1 MIYETLTKDAAGK
14 TKEALLEL
22 FLGEYSQFQGDE
34 VTSIR
39 SAWFYLCQVSEGR
52 FDSENQ
58 PYYIHG
64 MRVACIL
71 AERKLDYQCVMAG
84 FLHNVL
90 SFERVSAEEI
100 NENFGPIILRLIE
113 GTTRITNL
121 KIKNKTQHQADS
133 IRKML
138 FAMVEDIRVI
148 LVMLADRLDRIRNLS
163 QESRQVQKQVAQE
176 SIDIWA
182 PLANRLGMSSV
193 KSELED
199 LSLKYSNPDVYAQ
212 IKKVVAAKKQDRS
225 DYLAKAQQEIYKAAS
240 RAGIEVS
247 ISSRAKHFYS
257 IYQKMRKRNK
267 GVDELFDL
275 LALRVLCQSS
285 SDCYVLIGL
294 VHGIWKP
301 LEGRFKDYIAMPK
314 ANGYQS
320 LHTTVMCDGR
330 PLEIQIRTTEMHS
343 VAEYGVASHLLYKQ
357 KLGGSD
363 KVGLENLSII
373 NQLKQLRPEQLAD
386 EVLFSEIRE
395 ELLGDSIFVFTP
407 KGDVVEL
414 PAGSTAVDFAYQI
427 HSAVGEKIVGAK
439 ADGHIIPLS
448 RPLKNTQIVDIIT
461 SPKAHP
467 TQNQLQLVRTAKA
480 RSKIRGWLTQN
491 DPTFDNP
498 FAKATG
504 DLAGKAGTDEAA
516 GEVGAVHRAHKKG
529 TGRPHDSPLPME
541 IASGSGKIRIGN
553 TTNFLIA
560 RARCCEPQFGDDIVG
575 YVSRGRGIIIHR
587 ADCHVFSLIP
597 NRQERTLEVEW
608 DREELGV
615 RS

>member
-1 MIYETLTKDAAGK
+1 MSYTSFADEAVGK
-14 TKEALLEL
+14 SQDELLEL
-22 FLGEYSQFQGDE
+22 FLDEYSQFQGAE
-34 VTSIR
+34 AAAIT
-39 SAWFYLCQVSEGR
+39 SAWSYLCQVAEGR
-52 FDSENQ
+52 VDSQNQ
-58 PYYIHG
+58 PYCIHG
-64 MRVACIL
+64 MRVAAIL

-90 SFERVSAEEI
+90 SFERVSPEEI
-100 NENFGPIILRLIE
+100 SEKFGPVILRLID

-163 QESRQVQKQVAQE
+163 KDTKQVQKQVAQE
-176 SIDIWA
+176 AIDIWA

-212 IKKVVAAKKQDRS
+212 IKKVVAAKKQERS

-267 GVDELFDL
+267 GVEELFDL
-275 LALRVLCQSS
+275 LALRVLCENSG
-285 SDCYVLIGL
+285 DCYVLVGL
-294 VHGIWKP
+294 VHGLWKP
-301 LEGRFKDYIAMPK
+301 LDGRFKDYIAMPK

-320 LHTTVMCDGR
+320 LHTTVMFEGR

-363 KVGLENLSII
+363 RVGLENLSII
-373 NQLKQLRPEQLAD
+373 NQLKQLQPEQLAD

-498 FAKATG
+498 FAKSPSEQGLRLDSDSTG
-504 DLAGKAGTDEAA
+504 EAA
-516 GEVGAVHRAHKKG
+516 AVHRAHKKG
-529 TGRPHDSPLPME
+529 AGKPSGTPPLD

-553 TTNFLIA
+553 TTNFLVS
-560 RARCCEPQFGDDIVG
+560 RARCCEPQFGDAIVG

-587 ADCHVFSLIP
+587 EDCHVFSLIP

-608 DREELGV
+608 DREE
-615 RS
+615 